1 MQNILL
7 VYNQLVTIVAVK
19 MWYTK
24 IVNNFHVVVHI
35 CITLIPL

>member
-1 MQNILL
+1 MQNNKSID
-7 VYNQLVTIVAVK
+7 NQSVTESVVE

-24 IVNNFHVVVHI
+24 FVNNFHVVVHI